1 MLIMYKIS
9 IIIGSAFVLWILF
22 FGVAQK
28 GLQKYHIHETERLT
42 EILQN
47 NTYHDCLFIGSS
59 RTHDHINPQIIDSIL
74 HLNSYNAGIDAANLL
89 EFKTLLTAYLQHH
102 AAPKYLVLGI
112 EPLCFNVQPRFN
124 NVIQYYPFL
133 KNNAIRQAL
142 QAQNSL
148 TLLYYYLPFCQTIQY
163 NDRTRTEIVKGWAH
177 KTELNP
183 NEWQYK
189 GYRSNGYDTL
199 QIGTLLPLCTE
210 NVSLNPSLLYLQS
223 IIDTCKTRQIQLVF
237 AYYPSY
243 NAYFRHRIANHAQ
256 ILQSIDSIA
265 KQHQIRYLV
274 HDTLKTFQQARL
286 FFDQAHL
293 NTNGVT
299 QYSFYLANQL
309 KTIFNPKKK

>member
-1 MLIMYKIS
+1 M
-9 IIIGSAFVLWILF
+9 
-22 FGVAQK
+22 
-28 GLQKYHIHETERLT
+28 
-42 EILQN
+42 
-47 NTYHDCLFIGSS
+47 
-59 RTHDHINPQIIDSIL
+59 
-74 HLNSYNAGIDAANLL
+74 
-89 EFKTLLTAYLQHH
+89 
-102 AAPKYLVLGI
+102 
-112 EPLCFNVQPRFN
+112 
-124 NVIQYYPFL
+124 
-133 KNNAIRQAL
+133 
-142 QAQNSL
+142 
-148 TLLYYYLPFCQTIQY
+148 
-163 NDRTRTEIVKGWAH
+163 
-177 KTELNP
+177 
-183 NEWQYK
+183 
-189 GYRSNGYDTL
+189 
-199 QIGTLLPLCTE
+199 
-210 NVSLNPSLLYLQS
+210 YLQS